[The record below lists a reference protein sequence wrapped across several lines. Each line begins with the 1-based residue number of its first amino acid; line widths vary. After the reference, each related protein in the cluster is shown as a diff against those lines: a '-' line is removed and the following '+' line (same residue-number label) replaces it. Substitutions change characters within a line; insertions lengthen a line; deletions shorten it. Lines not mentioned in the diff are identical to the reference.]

1 MLNNNKKETEIRIT
15 EGVSIVTFNNV
26 PAHFENTFI
35 CEVFE
40 KAAAAGINI
49 DMISQ
54 APATSE
60 KISFG
65 FTFSDNDMPKLLSI
79 INHISD
85 GETLVPM
92 LNVGNVKITV
102 KSEEMISN
110 VGFASK
116 VFLTL
121 KNIDCLPLLITTGVD
136 EISLLVY
143 ESDVPD
149 LEKQLKKAFGI

>member
-1 MLNNNKKETEIRIT
+1 MSAEIKIT
-15 EGVSIVTFNNV
+15 ENVSIVTFNNV
-26 PAHFENTFI
+26 PASYESTFI

-65 FTFSDNDMPKLLSI
+65 FTFSDGDMPKLLSI
-79 INHISD
+79 INNISD
-85 GETLVPM
+85 NKALVPM

-102 KSEEMISN
+102 KAEEMVNN

-116 VFLTL
+116 IFISL
-121 KNIDCLPLLITTGVD
+121 KEIDCLPLLVTTGVD

-143 ESDVPD
+143 ESDRAD
-149 LEKQLKKAFGI
+149 LEKQLKNTFNV